1 MTKTKKLLAL
11 IIIPIVVAV
20 AAGAF
25 FFISRSRSAYLNAL
39 PGEVKALAR
48 FDLPTFADEA
58 DVPVEAFVDFVR
70 HSRSMEKV
78 ASGIDFSRPLYA
90 FAASSGYFGLTA
102 AVADDDAFAALCEEM
117 HAQGRASAISRQR
130 GFSWVT
136 LLDQWLCAFD
146 GSRAL
151 VMGPAVGS
159 AQDQLR
165 TEMARLL
172 SQNKDVSGQEGDYFK
187 QLSKHPGAAVAMVGP
202 ELFPPRPRLLLY
214 KAGIRSHDDALI
226 RLQLTTRNNELQL
239 VGGVEAF
246 TDEAKQHMEQLG
258 NVLRPMQG
266 ELAAHAHREN
276 CGWLGMNIEGSKL
289 LNYMRYHRGFRSALI
304 AMNLAFDLDNIL
316 SSIDGDV
323 ALEFTPDFS
332 PSPSKLVNFDFHG
345 IYLTARL
352 DDTRCFDGSA
362 SWGNNYVD
370 VKRLGQFDYAL
381 TLGREHYYLGASDN
395 ILYLGSERGLA
406 AGGNKE
412 LTSATVAGK
421 RFYATFATPHL
432 FKLLSGLTT
441 VPPAL
446 RKFERVTLDLDQ
458 TNTAHLRLL
467 APEGTHIVKELLSN
481 E

>member
-1 MTKTKKLLAL
+1 MTKKQKLLTL
-11 IIIPIVVAV
+11 IIIPSVLAI

-25 FFISRSRSAYLNAL
+25 YFISRSRSAYLNAL
-39 PGEVKALAR
+39 PAEVKALAR
-48 FDLPTFADEA
+48 FDLPTFAGEA

-90 FAASSGYFGLTA
+90 FAANSGYFGAVA
-102 AVADDDAFAALCEEM
+102 AVADDNDFAALCEEM
-117 HAQGRASAISRQR
+117 HAQGRASAIARQR

-136 LLDQWLCAFD
+136 LLGQWLCAFD

-151 VMGPAVGS
+151 VMGPATAS

-172 SQNKDVSGQEGDYFK
+172 TQNKDGSGQESSYFQ
-187 QLSKHPGAAVAMVGP
+187 QLAKHSGAAVAMVGP

-239 VGGVEAF
+239 VGAVDAF
-246 TDEAKQHMEQLG
+246 TDEAKQQIAQLG

-276 CGWLGMNIEGSKL
+276 SGWIGLNVEGRKL

-304 AMNLAFDLDNIL
+304 ALNLAFDLDNIL
-316 SSIDGDV
+316 SSVNGDV

-332 PSPSKLVNFDFHG
+332 PTPSKLVSFDFHG

-352 DDTRCFDGSA
+352 ADTRCFDGSA

-370 VKRLGQFDYAL
+370 VQRLGHLDYS
-381 TLGREHYYLGASDN
+381 LGIGGERYFLGASDN

-406 AGGNKE
+406 AGGNKQ

-446 RKFERVTLDLDQ
+446 RKFERITLDLDQ